1 MLRYATATVIVVA
14 VGGVVAIV
22 YGFAVLPD
30 RVVQPIQFN
39 HVIHL
44 DDAGMTC
51 VDCHTNAANGVYA
64 GLPGK
69 EMCFDCHDIDDQDE
83 EEDSHPE
90 KDKLFAFEES
100 DGDIPWRRV
109 AVTRPD
115 VYFSHRR
122 HVTSGKLDCLECH
135 SDQPGLSTPPHSAR
149 LVMSMDDCIAC
160 HERGNASTD
169 CLACHR

>member
-1 MLRYATATVIVVA
+1 MLRYATAAVIVIA
-14 VGGVVAIV
+14 FGGFVAIV
-22 YGFAVLPD
+22 YGFAVLPE
-30 RVVQPIQFN
+30 RVVQPISFN

-44 DDAGMTC
+44 EDAGITC
-51 VDCHTNAANGVYA
+51 DECHTNAATGVFA

-69 EMCFDCHDIDDQDE
+69 EICLDCHDVDE
-83 EEDSHPE
+83 EADSHPE
-90 KDKLFAFEES
+90 KDKLFAFDES

-122 HVTSGKLDCLECH
+122 HVASGKLDCLECH
-135 SDQPGLSTPPHSAR
+135 PDQPSLKKPPRSAR

-160 HERGNASTD
+160 HEERNASSD